1 MKELFYD
8 HSQIHCQL
16 KWMILIIS
24 LLDKIL
30 LNVGSVV
37 SLQLLIRV
45 ECNADALL
53 DKSTCSEILYW
64 LLFIPIF
71 FIISIFMWTT
81 VYEYF
86 ILIQG
91 WLGRKVSLILPVYL
105 QTSFFQLFSSLSP
118 YYFHLL
124 YLIFDLKKVLGY
136 MYSSFFNYS
145 GTNF

>member
-53 DKSTCSEILYW
+53 DKCTCSEILYL

-71 FIISIFMWTT
+71 LLFLYSCGPLYMN
-81 VYEYF
+81 
-86 ILIQG
+86 
-91 WLGRKVSLILPVYL
+91 
-105 QTSFFQLFSSLSP
+105 TSF
-118 YYFHLL
+118 
-124 YLIFDLKKVLGY
+124 
-136 MYSSFFNYS
+136 
-145 GTNF
+145 